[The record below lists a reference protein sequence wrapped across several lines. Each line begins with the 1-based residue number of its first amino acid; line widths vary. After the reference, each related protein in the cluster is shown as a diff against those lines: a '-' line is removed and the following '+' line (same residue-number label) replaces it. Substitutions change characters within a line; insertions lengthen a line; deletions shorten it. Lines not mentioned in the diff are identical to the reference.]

1 MNYIKEG
8 FSKLFTTTLDHTPYY
23 SPHPSL
29 WQVVLPE
36 KDKLNLSMP
45 LSEIEIKEGLWA
57 LKPYKAPGP
66 NGFYAE
72 FFQRFCLILRDSI
85 RNEMK
90 KIFEESKILEYLNR
104 TNIVLIPKIMGP
116 ESLGNY

>member
-45 LSEIEIKEGLWA
+45 LSEMEIKEGL
-57 LKPYKAPGP
+57 
-66 NGFYAE
+66 
-72 FFQRFCLILRDSI
+72 
-85 RNEMK
+85 
-90 KIFEESKILEYLNR
+90 
-104 TNIVLIPKIMGP
+104 
-116 ESLGNY
+116 